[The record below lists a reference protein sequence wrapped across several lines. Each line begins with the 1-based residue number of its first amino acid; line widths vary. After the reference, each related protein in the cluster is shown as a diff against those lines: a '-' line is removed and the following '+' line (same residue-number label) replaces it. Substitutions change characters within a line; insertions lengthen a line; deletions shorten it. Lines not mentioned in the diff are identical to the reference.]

1 MKHFSFLLFAVLSV
15 LLTACKSD
23 TMSPVTEKIQ
33 GPLGEYFEIVSKD
46 YKAIDGKVSIEIKP
60 IKAGFPAP
68 WKEGMEVGRD
78 DGYFEP
84 CFTIDFQDADGNIIS
99 KDRTDIVFDRE
110 DLKAIAALGV
120 DETASVSFDCKGEAS
135 QFKMGSTFEC
145 HGEVEV
151 TVNLEG
157 GIGKY
162 PIMMTMHI
170 ASDGNVTGAYYYKS
184 KGPGNYLY
192 IKGEKS
198 DDRITLNEFTKD
210 GQQTG
215 TYEGT
220 YQNGIYKGHFNTK
233 SGHYT
238 FVLKPTQMDA
248 IDFSDI
254 DFDLFQAEYLT
265 YDEEDTDDYSEAS
278 GSEDWDSLLDSY
290 EKYVDK
296 YISYVKKAAK
306 GDMSALSEYPDL
318 LEKAQEFS
326 SKMEN
331 AQGEMSSSQWSRY
344 MKITNKLA
352 RAGQNLR

>member
-1 MKHFSFLLFAVLSV
+1 
-15 LLTACKSD
+15 
-23 TMSPVTEKIQ
+23 
-33 GPLGEYFEIVSKD
+33 
-46 YKAIDGKVSIEIKP
+46 
-60 IKAGFPAP
+60 
-68 WKEGMEVGRD
+68 
-78 DGYFEP
+78 
-84 CFTIDFQDADGNIIS
+84 
-99 KDRTDIVFDRE
+99 
-110 DLKAIAALGV
+110 
-120 DETASVSFDCKGEAS
+120 
-135 QFKMGSTFEC
+135 
-145 HGEVEV
+145 
-151 TVNLEG
+151 
-157 GIGKY
+157 
-162 PIMMTMHI
+162 
-170 ASDGNVTGAYYYKS
+170 
-184 KGPGNYLY
+184 
-192 IKGEKS
+192 
-198 DDRITLNEFTKD
+198 
-210 GQQTG
+210 
-215 TYEGT
+215 
-220 YQNGIYKGHFNTK
+220 
-233 SGHYT
+233 
-238 FVLKPTQMDA
+238 MDA